1 MNTNYR
7 KTLIAAAVAALISA
21 PAWSA
26 TDAPGSSTDA
36 AQSRDSQSQSQGA
49 YKIGGEISSPDG
61 AARAKA
67 SDNPL
72 YSRTPDDLNGL
83 EVIGSDGDS
92 IGKIKSVVMDRNRD
106 DVHAVITSGGIMG
119 LGARETVVSLDE
131 LKLVGDDKVEANLTE
146 ESLKSRPE
154 YKAEQYGELQSNQ
167 PISEFSAFEPTTSPS
182 DQSSSRAGSDTS
194 RSATGVQ
201 RSGAGSAD
209 ATSSQQSSSRSG
221 SDSARSPV
229 AVQGSGTASPDSAS
243 SQQSSSR
250 AGSDSSR
257 SAVGVQGSGKG
268 SADSASSQQAT
279 PRAGS
284 DTPRSAM
291 GTERSGAAGAGDMPS
306 QMSSRSEM
314 SANPLH
320 RRTPK
325 DLQGMEV
332 IGSDGEDIGKVKAIV
347 ASKNRDQVHAV
358 ISSGGFL
365 GLATREILVPL
376 DELKVVGDKQL
387 QTEFKQ
393 DSIESRPV
401 YHSREYGELESDRPI
416 SEFSAFEPMKGKD
429 GPAGKDQAPAKD
441 RTPR

>member
-36 AQSRDSQSQSQGA
+36 AKSRDSQSQSQGA
-49 YKIGGEISSPDG
+49 YSRSGESRSLDG

-67 SDNPL
+67 SNNPL
-72 YSRTPDDLNGL
+72 YNFTPDDLNGL
-83 EVIGSDGDS
+83 EVIGSDGES
-92 IGKIKSVVMDRNRD
+92 IGEIKTVVMDRSRD
-106 DVHAVITSGGIMG
+106 DVHAVITSGGI
-119 LGARETVVSLDE
+119 LGVGVRETLVPFAE
-131 LKLVGDDKVEANLTE
+131 LKLVGDHKVQANLTE

-154 YKAEQYGELQSNQ
+154 YKAEQYGVLESNR
-167 PISEFSAFEPTTSPS
+167 PVSDFSAFEPTVSPS
-182 DQSSSRAGSDTS
+182 G
-194 RSATGVQ
+194 
-201 RSGAGSAD
+201 
-209 ATSSQQSSSRSG
+209 
-221 SDSARSPV
+221 
-229 AVQGSGTASPDSAS
+229 
-243 SQQSSSR
+243 QSSSR

-257 SAVGVQGSGKG
+257 SAAGVQGSGTGSAGSDSSRSAASVQGSGKG
-268 SADSASSQQAT
+268 SADSASSQQAS

-306 QMSSRSEM
+306 QMSSRSGM

-332 IGSDGEDIGKVKAIV
+332 IGSDGQEIGKVKAIV